1 MLYVSLCNVDAID
14 EIILQDL
21 KKNVALELGQQIR
34 KIRKRKRLSQSDL
47 AFLVG
52 MDRQYLYKI
61 ETARVTPNIGT
72 IAGLAFAMDIS
83 LTDLFQDISYMQT
96 KKH

>member
-1 MLYVSLCNVDAID
+1 MLYVSLCKVDAID
-14 EIILQDL
+14 EKILQEL
-21 KKNVALELGQQIR
+21 KKSIAVQIGQQIR

-72 IAGLAFAMDIS
+72 IAGLAFAMGIT
-83 LTDLFQDISYMQT
+83 LAELFQNISYEEN
-96 KKH
+96 KKR